1 MRVAHVGIGGVA
13 VEALRSNFNLNGSN
27 HRRTDHGRIV
37 DQPESTQG
45 HKQRHSGPRR
55 HCPGC

>member
-1 MRVAHVGIGGVA
+1 MDPKLIPAKRPPWCARGAVGIGGVA

-37 DQPESTQG
+37 DQPEST
-45 HKQRHSGPRR
+45 
-55 HCPGC
+55 